1 MKRLTICF
9 CWVSLILFW
18 AFPLGSAEPLKIAYV
33 DMQKALN
40 FCEAGKE
47 AKKQMLAEVEKV
59 QKILAGKQKELE
71 RLKEE
76 LEKRGMVMSETVRRE
91 KEREYQTK
99 LRDFQ
104 RLQTDYQDELR
115 RKDRELTEKIL
126 KDLEMIVK
134 KIGEEGKY
142 TIILERNQPT
152 IIYISTALDLTEEV
166 IKRFDQQKQR

>member
-9 CWVSLILFW
+9 GGVSLILFW
-18 AFPLGSAEPLKIAYV
+18 ALPLWSAEPLKIAYV

-47 AKKQMLAEVEKV
+47 AKKQMVAEVEKV
-59 QKILAGKQKELE
+59 QKILAGRQKELE

-76 LEKRGMVMSETVRRE
+76 LERRGMVMSEAVRRE
-91 KEREYQTK
+91 KEREYQIK

-104 RLQTDYQDELR
+104 RLQNDYQDELR

-126 KDLEMIVK
+126 KDLEIIVK

-142 TIILERNQPT
+142 TMILERNQPT
-152 IIYISTALDLTEEV
+152 IIYISDALDLTEEV

>member
-1 MKRLTICF
+1 MKRLTISF
-9 CWVSLILFW
+9 WLISLILFW
-18 AFPLGSAEPLKIAYV
+18 AFPLWGAEPFKIAYV

-47 AKKQMLAEVEKV
+47 AKKQMTAEVEKV

-71 RLKEE
+71 KLKEE
-76 LEKRGMVMSETVRRE
+76 LEKRGLVMSESVRRE

-126 KDLEMIVK
+126 RDLETVIK

-142 TIILERNQPT
+142 TIILEKNQPT
-152 IIYISTALDLTEEV
+152 ILYISSSLDLTEEV
-166 IKRFDQQKQR
+166 IKRFDQQKQK